1 VSFEYWREL
10 TLRYAEHLANLSSE
24 KCLPYYLTINK
35 DINLID
41 FYVKRNDIDNALIIA
56 KMNEL
61 KNENA
66 KKLSFF
72 RLEDNKNESKQPEDN
87 DLDNEIMETDG
98 GHTEGSKRD
107 IVRTVNIH
115 AALRFL
121 TLSKPIHAAAQVYL

>member
-1 VSFEYWREL
+1 M
-10 TLRYAEHLANLSSE
+10 
-24 KCLPYYLTINK
+24 TINE

-61 KNENA
+61 KNEKKENK

-72 RLEDNKNESKQPEDN
+72 KSEDSKNEHKRLEDNY
-87 DLDNEIMETDG
+87 LVNEIMETDV

-107 IVRTVNIH
+107 VVRTVNVH

-121 TLSKPIHAAAQVYL
+121 TLSKPIHAAAQVYY